1 MTINKLKGAENTLK
15 TRTMITK
22 GELSCLG
29 MKQNIENIKE
39 DKYKLM
45 RRSSQNDKLEQWVMH
60 RAVKDVVLGSI
71 LGSNRQKV
79 FFDL

>member
-1 MTINKLKGAENTLK
+1 
-15 TRTMITK
+15 MITK
-22 GELSCLG
+22 EELSCLG

-45 RRSSQNDKLEQWVMH
+45 RRNSRNDKLEQWVMQ
-60 RAVKDVVLGSI
+60 RAVKDKVLGSI
-71 LGSNRQKV
+71 LGCNKQKV